1 MLEAELNTE
10 ITDDDDFDGMVADLG
25 VDSGETDE
33 DSVEEQP
40 ETDEPTGEGEDTDE
54 EPKIKVGDKE
64 YTPSQI
70 LEFEKGYMRQA
81 DYTKKTQDIA
91 AARREIE
98 QAMQKQVLDD
108 FYNKPKPKVQ
118 PTPDGNKEL
127 TDEDLALMEPE
138 TRRVYEVA
146 KATEARLA
154 VIEAEAWERKRA
166 EHDAY
171 LTNTMDG
178 FYKKLIDSGMDPTE
192 ADTTAAE
199 VSRTVRTEKLPYSP
213 KSFER
218 VFNSNKTVDVE
229 AIRKSAREEALA
241 EYKRQKAED
250 ATAGLAGASANDA
263 PTVDI
268 IPADLD
274 RDDPDTLIRMMAQDI
289 GRMD

>member
-1 MLEAELNTE
+1 MTEADENIE
-10 ITDDDDFDGMVADLG
+10 ITDDFDSMVADLD
-25 VDSGETDE
+25 VESGETDE
-33 DSVEEQP
+33 DSDEEQP
-40 ETDEPTGEGEDTDE
+40 ETAEPKGDDE

-91 AARREIE
+91 AARREVE
-98 QAMQKQVLDD
+98 ELAQKQVLDD
-108 FYNKPKPKVQ
+108 FYNKAKPKVVA
-118 PTPDGNKEL
+118 PVNGNTAL
-127 TDEDLALMEPE
+127 TEDDLALMEPE
-138 TRRVYEVA
+138 TRRVYELANATRAEVEA
-146 KATEARLA
+146 LKAD
-154 VIEAEAWERKRA
+154 AWERKRV

-178 FYKKLIDSGMDPTE
+178 FYNKLIADGMDPTE

-218 VFNSNKTVDVE
+218 VFNSDKKVDVE

-241 EYKRQKAED
+241 EYKRMKAED
-250 ATAGLAGASANDA
+250 ATAGLAGGSANDA
-263 PTVDI
+263 PTIDI
-268 IPADLD
+268 VPADLE
-274 RDDPDTLIRMMAQDI
+274 RTDPEALTRLMALD
-289 GRMD
+289 GGMVGGL